1 MINVNRTKESIQ
13 NVLIFVTDAIAIL
26 VAYYLAGLFWVGLHR
41 GQGVKAALY
50 ILNNNFITIINQL

>member
-26 VAYYLAGLFWVGLHR
+26 IAYYLAGLFWVGWHR

-50 ILNNNFITIINQL
+50 ILNYNI